1 MKISIIIPI
10 VFAGLLSEAS
20 IHEKL
25 QLNHR
30 NLKIAEKNVQ
40 NLGVFKKLNISGFEM
55 TRNVGQA
62 ELPVKSWLVNSLPEN
77 VDVVVRVNSKTQYKN
92 LRVAPVE
99 PQDCRCEV
107 KTKKMT
113 LDLSRYSSPQSSKKV
128 TYLGSFRGQPI
139 SRVDVLMAEYNSE
152 SQNLDLF
159 TDVEVDIS
167 QNSFE
172 LPRTSYNDYLI
183 LVPTQLEPGVRDFAQ
198 YKKNQGYNVI
208 VETLTTP
215 QLTLASV
222 AQIIKQHY
230 QADGTD
236 FVIFVGDEKAIPMHK
251 VETSGSYTTPSDLP
265 YLTLD
270 GSKDSIPDVF
280 ASRITASTADGVKKQ
295 LQKSIDFEQRN
306 YVSAVGLKKVIGIAS
321 NEGSNPSDKDYITS
335 INKEFESG
343 LNADTSLLHQDDT
356 ALSNPKS
363 LNAKLDT
370 GALWIT
376 YIGHGSGTSWPSMA
390 SVYSTTNVKQL
401 KNQPVVKPIL
411 IDVACQNGR
420 LMKGQLGTSF
430 MEVGS
435 GTDFGTA
442 AYYGGTVNISWHPP
456 AVMAQGIAQEQMSKN
471 YKHLGEALLAGHL
484 YLASKWTDTTETID
498 NFEWYHLQG
507 DPGMNIQF

>member
-1 MKISIIIPI
+1 MKISLIIPI
-10 VFAGLLSEAS
+10 VLAGLLSEAS
-20 IHEKL
+20 IQEKL
-25 QLNHR
+25 KLNQRSVQLS
-30 NLKIAEKNVQ
+30 EKSIQ
-40 NLGVFKKLNISGFEM
+40 NFGAFKKIQVAGFEM

-62 ELPVKSWLVNSLPEN
+62 ELPVKSWLVSGRPEN
-77 VDVVVRVNSKTQYKN
+77 IKVTTQINSKTN
-92 LRVAPVE
+92 FTNVRVAPVE

-107 KTKKMT
+107 SKKLKT
-113 LDLSRYSSPQSSKKV
+113 LDLSHYNLPRSMNQV

-139 SRVDVLMAEYNSE
+139 SRVDVLMAEYNSDT
-152 SQNLDLF
+152 QNLNLF
-159 TDVEVDIS
+159 TDVDVNIS
-167 QNSFE
+167 ENSFE
-172 LPRTSYNDYLI
+172 LPRAQYTDYLI
-183 LVPTQLEPGVRDFAQ
+183 LVPTSLEPGVRDFVQ

-251 VETSGSYTTPSDLP
+251 VETSGSYQTPSDLP

-280 ASRITASTADGVKKQ
+280 ASRITAATADGVKKQ

-335 INKEFESG
+335 INKEFEG
-343 LNADTSLLHQDDT
+343 GINADTTLLHQDDT

-363 LNAKLDT
+363 LNSKLDT

-390 SVYSTTNVKQL
+390 TAYSTSNVKQL

-420 LMKGQLGTSF
+420 LIKGQLGTSF
-430 MEVGS
+430 MEVGT
-435 GTDFGTA
+435 GNDFGTA

-498 NFEWYHLQG
+498 NLEWYHLQG